1 MVEIGERVFFLD
13 HEENIQRGTVLRLP
27 FEEESDFYIQVD
39 PTFNASKYET
49 YHVMEWKVQPA
60 TEEGLRR
67 LKAHLNDFLLRC
79 ARPYRSALDSLE
91 AKQKKADDINFND
104 PTS

>member
-13 HEENIQRGTVLRLP
+13 HEDNIQRGTVIGVP
-27 FEEESDFYIQVD
+27 YEEYTDVHIEVD
-39 PTFNASKYET
+39 PTFNKAKYNT

-60 TEEGLRR
+60 TEVGLER
-67 LKAHLNDFLLRC
+67 LKAHLNDFLIRC

-91 AKQKKADDINFND
+91 ATRKKANDINFND
-104 PTS
+104 PAS